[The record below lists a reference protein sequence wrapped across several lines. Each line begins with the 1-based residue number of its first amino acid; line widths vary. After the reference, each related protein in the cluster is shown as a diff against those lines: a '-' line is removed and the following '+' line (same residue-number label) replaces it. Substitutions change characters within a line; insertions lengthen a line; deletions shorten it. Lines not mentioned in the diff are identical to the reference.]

1 MQFVSDKIKSLT
13 GFAIKAGKIIFG
25 SDNIVS
31 AKRKYL
37 IIVCRTLSE
46 NGLNRLKNNCSSVPL
61 LKCVYADLSEVVYRN
76 NCKAI
81 AFTDKQ
87 MSEAVLNGYNNRMYD
102 LLSEVK

>member
-1 MQFVSDKIKSLT
+1 MQFVSDKTKSLI

-46 NGLNRLKNNCSSVPL
+46 NGLNRLKNNCPGVPL
-61 LKCVYADLSEVVYRN
+61 LKCVYSDLSEAVHRD

-87 MSEAVLNGYNNRMYD
+87 MSQAVLSGYNNRMYD
-102 LLSEVK
+102 LLSEGK